1 MTKRRIPRIINCL
14 STILRPMLPVAGH
27 GTIGTGLHPPPGHR
41 PRNDDLCQGD
51 QLCVTGGVQR
61 ARGASTAGWRCPCR
75 CRRSW
80 VPFWVEER
88 GSSRHSVLPWDCSRI
103 SPLASSLHFS
113 LEAPL
118 QVHRMTLL
126 RMPPLPWSFRH
137 LPLWMNSL
145 WLNCQF
151 SAGSEPLQV
160 QITTC
165 ARLDE
170 LLPRSSRHL
179 LPKPTTCGGLLV
191 VVGEGLGDG
200 LADTADV

>member
-1 MTKRRIPRIINCL
+1 MI
-14 STILRPMLPVAGH
+14 
-27 GTIGTGLHPPPGHR
+27 
-41 PRNDDLCQGD
+41 
-51 QLCVTGGVQR
+51 
-61 ARGASTAGWRCPCR
+61 
-75 CRRSW
+75 SW
-80 VPFWVEER
+80 VPFLVEER

-145 WLNCQF
+145 LLNCQF

-200 LADTADV
+200 LADTADVKLSAAVNGSLVVLVVGRFTVTDTWHVPSAAVAGSGVRASVSGVIPVSPPLTCGEVALASEQVNV